1 MTKIRFDVNFT
12 TTFSSFFSCRTLLQ
26 FAKKKRKRSDSGSD
40 LDMEVTPPPSPKAGD
55 DSLEKR
61 RYGRHTQRK
70 KYVDDVDLNLS
81 EDENLLMNL
90 PSDVAEKEAA
100 TEGGA
105 ASETKS
111 GTATPK
117 EAASVGGTETP
128 KVPPSD
134 ENSKDTELQSGPNYA
149 YVVSTFTND
158 TNFATKSNSNL
169 LTSA

>member
-1 MTKIRFDVNFT
+1 
-12 TTFSSFFSCRTLLQ
+12 
-26 FAKKKRKRSDSGSD
+26 
-40 LDMEVTPPPSPKAGD
+40 MEVTPPPSPKAGD

-61 RYGRHTQRK
+61 RSGRHTQRK

-158 TNFATKSNSNL
+158 TNFATKRKF
-169 LTSA
+169 

>member
-1 MTKIRFDVNFT
+1 
-12 TTFSSFFSCRTLLQ
+12 
-26 FAKKKRKRSDSGSD
+26 
-40 LDMEVTPPPSPKAGD
+40 MEVTPPPSPKAGD

-61 RYGRHTQRK
+61 RSGRHTQRK

-90 PSDVAEKEAA
+90 PSDVAAAEA
-100 TEGGA
+100 TEGG

-117 EAASVGGTETP
+117 EAASSVGGTETP

-149 YVVSTFTND
+149 YVVSTVTMSQMHLILFKTCR
-158 TNFATKSNSNL
+158 
-169 LTSA
+169 